1 MQFHNRFRNSG
12 IREIPFPKNDTRFE
26 YYEDGSKIKGI
37 ENGNNIARENS
48 GRLFDILPT
57 DGTYSNE
64 VEISNKSM
72 GQYFLAGNP
81 FMAYM
86 DMERFFEENDH
97 LTPKFW
103 IMDDNS
109 QQAAVMT
116 GNGLVSTEPGI
127 SVYIPPMQGF
137 FIETKEPA
145 DKITLRF
152 TSDMMKVKSN
162 IDEDGNPLKTPL
174 TRSEEKSI
182 NNVYE
187 DNIIVISSGESVA
200 LINIGEEYSKGYDC
214 NEDVALLDDQS
225 LQQGE
230 RIFTISGNIASVINS
245 TDNADGT
252 EIGFTNADDSRT
264 VITFSGIKTEDYML
278 YDTSTGSLTQLYD
291 GLNYTMKKKSSGK
304 LFLTKSDNINSLD
317 DSSISIT
324 TENHSIV
331 STAPSSCGSLTMN
344 VYDLTGRIV
353 TSALSEEGEIRI
365 SLASGIYI
373 ISAKGSKSGNK
384 TAKIII

>member
-1 MQFHNRFRNSG
+1 
-12 IREIPFPKNDTRFE
+12 
-26 YYEDGSKIKGI
+26 
-37 ENGNNIARENS
+37 
-48 GRLFDILPT
+48 
-57 DGTYSNE
+57 
-64 VEISNKSM
+64 M

-291 GLNYTMKKKSSGK
+291 GLNYTMKK
-304 LFLTKSDNINSLD
+304 
-317 DSSISIT
+317 
-324 TENHSIV
+324 NHQG
-331 STAPSSCGSLTMN
+331 SCFSPKAT
-344 VYDLTGRIV
+344 I
-353 TSALSEEGEIRI
+353 
-365 SLASGIYI
+365 
-373 ISAKGSKSGNK
+373 
-384 TAKIII
+384 